1 MGCRLCPKILDT
13 IGSLQQQ
20 TAGEP
25 YTPYQEA
32 APPLQAEEGGTNLK
46 RTNPGN
52 DSRHHFSTLR
62 LVRANGISPPVCP
75 SRLSRPEA

>member
-1 MGCRLCPKILDT
+1 MGCRLWLKILDT

-32 APPLQAEEGGTNLK
+32 APPLQAKEGGDQPKKN
-46 RTNPGN
+46 
-52 DSRHHFSTLR
+52 
-62 LVRANGISPPVCP
+62 
-75 SRLSRPEA
+75 